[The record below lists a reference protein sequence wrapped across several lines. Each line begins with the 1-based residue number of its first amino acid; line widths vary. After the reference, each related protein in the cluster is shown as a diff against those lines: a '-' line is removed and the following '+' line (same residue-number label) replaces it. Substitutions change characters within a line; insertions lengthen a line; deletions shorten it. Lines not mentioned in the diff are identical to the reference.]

1 MLEEMMVVLDK
12 RDKYVTMITWDD
24 FLDKLLGKV
33 EYSCMECQSATIVLH
48 TEHNAT
54 DIWELIRRGNNV

>member
-12 RDKYVTMITWDD
+12 RDKYVTMITYDD
-24 FLDKLLGKV
+24 YLDKLLGKV

-48 TEHNAT
+48 TDCTAT
-54 DIWELIRRGNNV
+54 EIRNSLKGEVQ